1 MIDTRWITYT
11 GLTLLGL
18 VTLGLPAWST
28 SAAFTFPAQSGP
40 GMMAYRCPQH
50 ETPGQTEAPRSE
62 ANARAAHAAFEAA
75 LKTAAQNDAKAMAR
89 LMAANRP
96 SAEIAAQLKVLTA
109 EGEATRKALHD
120 QMQAQFGYRYR
131 GSS

>member
-28 SAAFTFPAQSGP
+28 SAAFTFPAQGGP
-40 GMMAYRCPQH
+40 GTMTYRCPQRD
-50 ETPGQTEAPRSE
+50 TPAQTE

-75 LKTAAQNDAKAMAR
+75 LKAAAQADAKAMAR

-96 SAEIAAQLKVLTA
+96 SAEIAAQLKVLNA
-109 EGEATRKALHD
+109 EGEATRTALHD
-120 QMQAQFGYRYR
+120 QMQAQFGCRYR

>member
-50 ETPGQTEAPRSE
+50 ETPGQTEA
-62 ANARAAHAAFEAA
+62 NARAAHAAFEAA

-96 SAEIAAQLKVLTA
+96 SAEIAAQLKVLNA

-120 QMQAQFGYRYR
+120 QMQAQFGCRYR